1 MVVMPDVA
9 PSTRKDAARNRARL
23 LKAAA
28 ELFAAE
34 ALAEVTLKDVA
45 RAAGVGVGTVYRHFP
60 DKDDLVEALF
70 AEHLDREVDRART
83 LAQDVGGW
91 DGLVRYL
98 DETMVAHASNRG
110 LRALMCLVGSP
121 HDTVRE
127 CKATINPYIEQMVDT
142 AHRQGELRRDCTARD
157 IASLQIAL
165 IGIMDVNPNSP
176 ELYRRH
182 LQLFLDGVRAR

>member
-1 MVVMPDVA
+1 MDVMQDVA

-23 LKAAA
+23 LEAAA

-34 ALAEVTLKDVA
+34 ALEVTLKDVA

-60 DKDDLVEALF
+60 TKDELVEALF
-70 AEHLDREVDRART
+70 AQHLDREVDRART
-83 LAQDVGGW
+83 MAQEIDGW

-98 DETMVAHASNRG
+98 EETMVAHASNRG
-110 LRALMCLVGSP
+110 LRALMCPTGSP
-121 HDTVRE
+121 HETVRE
-127 CKATINPYIEQMVDT
+127 CKATINPYIEHMVDT
-142 AHRQGELRRDCTARD
+142 AHRQGTLRPDCTARD
-157 IASLQIAL
+157 IAYLQVAL
-165 IGIMDVNPNSP
+165 IGIMDVSPDSP